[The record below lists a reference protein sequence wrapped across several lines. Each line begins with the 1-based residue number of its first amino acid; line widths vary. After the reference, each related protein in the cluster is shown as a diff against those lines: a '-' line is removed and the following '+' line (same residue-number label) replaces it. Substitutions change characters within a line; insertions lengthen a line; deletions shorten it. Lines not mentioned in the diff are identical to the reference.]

1 LHAGVSSRT
10 STRRTDKMNG
20 KDKDVHSLPRDD
32 LYLKQGQQTDL
43 PEASELRRRTVID
56 NGKMLSSFCS
66 SHFLS

>member
-1 LHAGVSSRT
+1 
-10 STRRTDKMNG
+10 MNG
-20 KDKDVHSLPRDD
+20 KDKDVHSLPQDD